1 MYMNIVHVYG
11 KSNTNCTM
19 FQIYKFSGV
28 KKYQKVKFKT
38 NHKMLNIDAFS
49 HTVYDHVNK
58 GRF

>member
-28 KKYQKVKFKT
+28 KKISKSKV
-38 NHKMLNIDAFS
+38 
-49 HTVYDHVNK
+49 
-58 GRF
+58 